1 MKKDKVFYQS
11 KFEHYRVIVPLSYLI
26 AHSIMWC
33 TIWACVY
40 LPDLT
45 FASDGFIINII
56 DTLMDENKSLQCFGG
71 EDISVLLFDIDF
83 FKRVNDTYGHESGD
97 VVLKEVVD
105 IVSAHLE
112 YPNYMLRWGGEE
124 FLIILRS
131 DLVRAEKQAEK
142 IRQAIEKET
151 GKICSVTISIGV
163 TGYHGGDY
171 NASVRMAD
179 EALYEAKESGRNR
192 VKIYNT
198 NFLHQKI
205 KL

>member
-1 MKKDKVFYQS
+1 MVASCKK
-11 KFEHYRVIVPLSYLI
+11 E
-26 AHSIMWC
+26 SITVM
-33 TIWACVY
+33 AVMLFVVY
-40 LPDLT
+40 KK
-45 FASDGFIINII
+45 G
-56 DTLMDENKSLQCFGG
+56 
-71 EDISVLLFDIDF
+71 
-83 FKRVNDTYGHESGD
+83 
-97 VVLKEVVD
+97 
-105 IVSAHLE
+105 LE

-131 DLVRAEKQAEK
+131 DLARAEKQAEK

-151 GKICSVTISIGV
+151 GKICPVTISIGV

-192 VKIYNT
+192 VKIYNS

>member
-56 DTLMDENKSLQCFGG
+56 DT
-71 EDISVLLFDIDF
+71 
-83 FKRVNDTYGHESGD
+83 
-97 VVLKEVVD
+97 VD

-131 DLVRAEKQAEK
+131 DLARAEKQAEK

-151 GKICSVTISIGV
+151 GKICPVTISIGV

-192 VKIYNT
+192 VKIYNS

>member
-1 MKKDKVFYQS
+1 MLEESAYHDQ
-11 KFEHYRVIVPLSYLI
+11 
-26 AHSIMWC
+26 
-33 TIWACVY
+33 
-40 LPDLT
+40 LT
-45 FASDGFIINII
+45 GLFNRNII

-71 EDISVLLFDIDF
+71 EDISVLLFDIDL

-124 FLIILRS
+124 FLVILRS
-131 DLVRAEKQAEK
+131 DLAGAEKQAEK

-151 GKICSVTISIGV
+151 GKICPVTISIGV
-163 TGYHGGDY
+163 TGYHSGDY

-192 VKIYNT
+192 VKIYNSNDPT
-198 NFLHQKI
+198 PEN
-205 KL
+205 